1 MTNEHRRSH
10 RIKIEL
16 PASFKAS
23 KTQSHSS
30 VAIVLDISATGICI
44 TSRDALDLG
53 QELTIQVRLPTE
65 EKLTVKAKVVW
76 IREKVV
82 LNDREY
88 SMGIKLLEPMNE
100 DEAKFVRFYVS
111 KLFTVY
117 RKTRGG
123 SGRSGEQDEQDASS

>member
-23 KTQSHSS
+23 KTQNHSS
-30 VAIVLDISATGICI
+30 VASVLDISATGICI
-44 TSRDALDLG
+44 TTRDALDLG
-53 QELTIQVRLPTE
+53 QELSIQVRLPSD

-76 IREKVV
+76 VKENIV

-88 SMGIKLLEPMNE
+88 CMGIKLLEPMNE

-111 KLFTVY
+111 KLFGVY
-117 RKTRGG
+117 RTRGG
-123 SGRSGEQDEQDASS
+123 SGKNGEKDERDGSA

>member
-30 VAIVLDISATGICI
+30 VATVLDISATGICI
-44 TSRDALDLG
+44 TTRDALDLG
-53 QELTIQVRLPTE
+53 QELSIQVRLPTD

-76 IREKVV
+76 VRENVV

-100 DEAKFVRFYVS
+100 DEAKFVRFYVT
-111 KLFTVY
+111 KLFGVY
-117 RKTRGG
+117 RTQGG
-123 SGRSGEQDEQDASS
+123 NGKNGEKHAQDDSG